1 MEKYLIKRHR
11 RVKISTFEVKLKSNL
26 NIREKKKKKK
36 KKTSQVKLILYKQI
50 QNSPPNP
57 ALARRK
63 ADELL
68 LILHLLIQR
77 THHK

>member
-36 KKTSQVKLILYKQI
+36 KKTSQV
-50 QNSPPNP
+50 N
-57 ALARRK
+57 ARPRNL
-63 ADELL
+63 ER
-68 LILHLLIQR
+68 I
-77 THHK
+77 